1 MEVTHRGMITYC
13 KGQLGFELLPEYR
26 LFVEQE
32 TAIQREVQRNGSR
45 PVTRIDLGSSPNLV
59 LSGRLVR
66 KPLLPEE
73 AESPSEQ
80 GKNGYVLIL
89 QSPVHVE
96 DQTVPAE
103 TNLVIYTFRANPKHF
118 DPWLGKELSLEVSM
132 GFNDRGALLFSE
144 DYNQIVSN
152 P

>member
-1 MEVTHRGMITYC
+1 M
-13 KGQLGFELLPEYR
+13 
-26 LFVEQE
+26 FVEQE
-32 TAIQREVQRNGSR
+32 AAIQREVQRNGSR
-45 PVTRIDLGSSPNLV
+45 PVEQIDLGSSPHIV
-59 LSGRLVR
+59 LTGRLVR
-66 KPLLPEE
+66 KPMLPEE
-73 AESPSEQ
+73 AKSPTEQ

-96 DQTVPAE
+96 DRTVPAE
-103 TNLVIYTFRANPKHF
+103 TNLVTHTFRANPKHF

-144 DYNQIVSN
+144 DFNRIVPN